1 MDFNSSSYPFCERKR
16 STDPLWDLPSDMKYL
31 LLLITFL
38 IACAQ
43 PVVRQRELGAIH
55 TKATRK
61 CKSEPTEC
69 HKMMM
74 CGDATRKASVQP
86 SNGYLTGS
94 SLLGVGNLILPY
106 ELGTAIRDGA

>member
-1 MDFNSSSYPFCERKR
+1 
-16 STDPLWDLPSDMKYL
+16 MKYPL
-31 LLLITFL
+31 LLCLTIA
-38 IACAQ
+38 ACAQ

-74 CGDATRKASVQP
+74 CGDATRKALADWQAVSVAR
-86 SNGYLTGS
+86 SKLDDAGEVAALALAEVSDREARALCTNITK
-94 SLLGVGNLILPY
+94 
-106 ELGTAIRDGA
+106 